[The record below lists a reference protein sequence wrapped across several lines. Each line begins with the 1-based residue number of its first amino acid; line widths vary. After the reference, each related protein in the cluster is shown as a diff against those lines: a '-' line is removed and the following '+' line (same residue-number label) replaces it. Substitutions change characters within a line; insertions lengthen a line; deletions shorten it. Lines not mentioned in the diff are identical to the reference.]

1 MRALRDFNLPKI
13 VADDRG
19 VFMGLIQ
26 DLFPQESLDLTRLD
40 PNPNP
45 NPNPHP
51 NPLVGASKHA
61 REQASYEPS
70 CGRL

>member
-26 DLFPQESLDLTRLD
+26 DLFPQARLLRD
-40 PNPNP
+40 RVRVR
-45 NPNPHP
+45 
-51 NPLVGASKHA
+51 LRIRVRSAS
-61 REQASYEPS
+61 ASYRTSSRRRAATEPEP
-70 CGRL
+70 

>member
-26 DLFPQESLDLTRLD
+26 DLFPQESLDLTRPD
-40 PNPNP
+40 
-45 NPNPHP
+45 
-51 NPLVGASKHA
+51 ST
-61 REQASYEPS
+61 
-70 CGRL
+70 

>member
-26 DLFPQESLDLTRLD
+26 DLFLQARRDRTRTRTRTPTPT
-40 PNPNP
+40 PNPYP
-45 NPNPHP
+45 YP
-51 NPLVGASKHA
+51 
-61 REQASYEPS
+61 
-70 CGRL
+70 

>member
-26 DLFPQESLDLTRLD
+26 DLFPQARRDRTRTLTPTPT

-45 NPNPHP
+45 YPYPYP
-51 NPLVGASKHA
+51 YP
-61 REQASYEPS
+61 
-70 CGRL
+70 